1 MSEKII
7 SDSLKNPEVSIEE
20 KIWKEAQISLAKE
33 LIALPVD
40 VALSVLEK
48 LASSK

>member
-1 MSEKII
+1 MPKKII

-33 LIALPVD
+33 LISLPVD
-40 VALSVLEK
+40 TALSVLEK

>member
-1 MSEKII
+1 MSKE
-7 SDSLKNPEVSIEE
+7 SSENSVAEE
-20 KIWKEAQISLAKE
+20 IWKEAQISLAKE

-40 VALSVLEK
+40 TALAVLEK

>member
-1 MSEKII
+1 MPKEFSENSEIG
-7 SDSLKNPEVSIEE
+7 

-40 VALSVLEK
+40 TALAVLEK